1 MTKLIIGLLS
11 LVMAQSAL
19 ADQCAWN
26 SKTDAE
32 SAIKLLKG
40 SDVMLWCHNCQE
52 AKPSKIFK
60 VLNVENQVPS
70 KGYRQVVVNLE
81 ENVKP
86 INIDLAYTYV
96 RVATNVFA
104 NIAHLVGCD
113 STGEMTFVQTGP
125 GRKKVPHFYD
135 KTGTRVD
142 MPNGAVEE
150 SEEEGLDPAKIVE
163 TVAKFNRESNRK
175 PANKNK

>member
-60 VLNVENQVPS
+60 VS
-70 KGYRQVVVNLE
+70 S
-81 ENVKP
+81 
-86 INIDLAYTYV
+86 I
-96 RVATNVFA
+96 
-104 NIAHLVGCD
+104 VG
-113 STGEMTFVQTGP
+113 SVTSSF
-125 GRKKVPHFYD
+125 
-135 KTGTRVD
+135 
-142 MPNGAVEE
+142 
-150 SEEEGLDPAKIVE
+150 
-163 TVAKFNRESNRK
+163 
-175 PANKNK
+175 